1 MDRFFFRRQ
10 ESDTQQPP
18 RVFAILQIFHSLLNR
33 LAALVRFTEEEQQ
46 EAGICIGDQR
56 YNR

>member
-18 RVFAILQIFHSLLNR
+18 RVFAIMQIFHGILNW
-33 LAALVRFTEEEQQ
+33 LPALVRFTEEELKD
-46 EAGICIGDQR
+46 AGICIGDQR